1 MKSEIVEI
9 LQSILEQDL
18 SLIHESMTDFDTF
31 RSWGVSREKLFQS
44 LQELPPSS
52 STDRTLMARLV
63 QDTVASE
70 QIVVRKFEQN
80 LTSLADEIRSVR
92 ILRRARIQSKID
104 HPMLIERIAEG
115 SKLARTRQSSIDPKL
130 NRSFPHTVRAVNT
143 GVTGHCYRVRG
154 I

>member
-63 QDTVASE
+63 QDIVAAE

-92 ILRRARIQSKID
+92 ILRRAMIQSKID
-104 HPMLIERIAEG
+104 HPMLIERIA
-115 SKLARTRQSSIDPKL
+115 
-130 NRSFPHTVRAVNT
+130 
-143 GVTGHCYRVRG
+143 
-154 I
+154 